1 MAKCP
6 ICESRKGKRVCLI
19 NDSPI
24 CSLCCGNTRKAE
36 LCSSCVFY
44 EAPKRKY
51 AEVPAYAVNDMDGN
65 PTLEA
70 RGNAIEGAL
79 CAYDIDNDFA
89 LMDSDA
95 IAIIE
100 RLMDRHHFGD
110 QQVVTD
116 NPLILNGADYVDAVI
131 AKDLSDVDR
140 EEIVKILGV
149 IRFVAVRRT
158 KLGREY
164 MRVIHQYV
172 GRRVGSGIRVL
183 NMPGSL

>member
-6 ICESRKGKRVCLI
+6 ICESRKGQRVCLI
-19 NDSPI
+19 NASPI
-24 CSLCCGNTRKAE
+24 CSLCCGSTRNAE

-51 AEVPAYAVNDMDGN
+51 AEVPAYAVGDMDGN

-70 RGNAIEGAL
+70 WGNAIEGAL
-79 CAYDIDNDFA
+79 CAYDLDHGEGLLDC
-89 LMDSDA
+89 DA
-95 IAIIE
+95 IAIVE
-100 RLMDRHHFGD
+100 LLMDRHHNGD
-110 QQVVTD
+110 QHFVTD
-116 NPLILNGADYVDAVI
+116 NPVVLKGAEYVDAVI
-131 AKDLSDVDR
+131 AKDLGDVDR
-140 EEIVKILGV
+140 QEIVKILGV

-172 GRRVGSGIRVL
+172 GRRIDSGLRVL
-183 NMPGSL
+183 QMP